1 MSDSRL
7 AGFLDLMLSQDHA
20 DDLRR
25 ASLRVT
31 QPRLAVLAAVHAE
44 PHADVD
50 TIVRSARARLGSVS
64 TQAVYDVL
72 AAVTAAG
79 LVRRVEPAGHPAR
92 YEPQTGDNHHHVVCR
107 SCGVISDVACQTGG
121 APCLH
126 PTNDHGFVI
135 DEAEV
140 TYWGL
145 CPGCTSAAAT

>member
-1 MSDSRL
+1 
-7 AGFLDLMLSQDHA
+7 MLSQDHA
-20 DDLRR
+20 DALRR
-25 ASLRVT
+25 VALRVT
-31 QPRLAVLAAVHAE
+31 QPRLAVLEAVHSH

-50 TIVRSARARLGSVS
+50 TIVRTAREQLGSVS

-107 SCGVISDVACQTGG
+107 SCGAIGDVACHAGA
-121 APCLH
+121 APCQH

-145 CPGCTSAAAT
+145 CPDCTSAAAT